1 MWAMAKPADQR
12 CPWCEGVSE
21 AYQAYHDQEWGVPVR
36 DDDRQFEF
44 LILEGAQ
51 AGLSWATVLHKR
63 DGYREAFAGFDAAS
77 MARFGARDVTRLR
90 KNPAIIRN
98 RLKIE
103 AAISNAR
110 AFLDLQ
116 AELGSFADYIWGFVA
131 GEPVQNRWRRQSDVP
146 ATTPVSDALARD
158 LKQRGFRFV
167 GSTIMYAHMQATG
180 LVNDHLVT
188 CYRHAECAALA

>member
-1 MWAMAKPADQR
+1 MNTDTPLR
-12 CPWCEGVSE
+12 CPWCEGVSD
-21 AYQAYHDQEWGVPVR
+21 AYRSYHDQEWGVPVR

-44 LILEGAQ
+44 LLLEGAQ

-63 DGYREAFAGFDAAS
+63 DGYRQAYAGFDAERLAGFGPREV
-77 MARFGARDVTRLR
+77 ARLV

-103 AAISNAR
+103 SAIGNAR

-116 AELGSFADYIWGFVA
+116 ASHRSFSDYIWGFVD
-131 GEPVQNRWRRQSDVP
+131 GRPKQNRWRRQADVP
-146 ATTPVSDALARD
+146 ATTPVSDALAKD
-158 LKQRGFRFV
+158 LKRRGFRFV

-180 LVNDHLVT
+180 MVNDHLVT
-188 CYRHAECAALA
+188 CYRYTECAALA